1 MRKRYSQEDL
11 NKITEIAKVLG
22 DYHNLLILIELIE
35 CGEKSFNEL
44 KRMTLINSV
53 TLSRKLN
60 LLKEQELVTSKQ
72 IGMENHYMATDN
84 AMAYK
89 CFTDLIE
96 EIALKK

>member
-11 NKITEIAKVLG
+11 NKITEIAKVIG

-44 KRMTLINSV
+44 KRMTLINPV

-60 LLKEQELVTSKQ
+60 ALKEQGLVVSDKV
-72 IGMENHYMATDN
+72 GMENHYRATDK
-84 AMAYK
+84 AMNYK